1 MSDDIKKDAAR
12 YHYLKS
18 RMRAN
23 SLHMDGNASYR
34 LATGWPELRGRDVD
48 DAVDKAMAAE
58 LAEAEHMKT
67 KGGDK

>member
-1 MSDDIKKDAAR
+1 MSDDMAKDAAR

-18 RMRAN
+18 RMRAH

-34 LATGWPELRGRDVD
+34 FAAGWPELRGRDVD
-48 DAVDKAMAAE
+48 EAVDAAMEAE

-67 KGGDK
+67 KGETK

>member
-1 MSDDIKKDAAR
+1 MAKDAAR

-18 RMRAN
+18 RMRAH

-48 DAVDKAMAAE
+48 DAVDKAMAADA
-58 LAEAEHMKT
+58 AEAEHLKT
-67 KGGDK
+67 KGGGE